1 MFDLLTRE
9 RATNLVWT
17 DEAHDLIGSVVLVE
31 VAKIQGNT
39 ATHHFLPEKHNSC

>member
-17 DEAHDLIGSVVLVE
+17 DEAHNLIGQKVKRRRISLYFGSVHQ
-31 VAKIQGNT
+31 I
-39 ATHHFLPEKHNSC
+39 NSIYA